1 MLSEEEKDR
10 HAKAAAGVAAR
21 KPYLR
26 SVSWNDRSPGK
37 PHPKPP
43 MNAKG
48 RSCLPPLSIT
58 RRPVEE
64 WPKAGSDD
72 LGVWPN
78 PQTPRASVK
87 PLDNPGS
94 NREFLL
100 RKDKLAFFDKECSRI
115 AEHVYLGSDAV
126 AKNREILRT
135 NGITHVLNCVG
146 FVCPEYFKHDLVYKT
161 LWLQDTPSEDIT
173 SILYDVFDYF
183 EDVREQGG
191 KVLVHCCQGVSR
203 SSSLVIAYLMWR
215 EGQSFEDAFQYVK
228 AARGVTNPNTG
239 FAFQLLQCQKRVHAV
254 PASPNSVLRMYRMA
268 PHSPYDA
275 LHLVPKMVDHPSKHA
290 LDSRGAFVVHVPCAV
305 YVWVGKRCSYVM
317 SNSAASAANQ
327 VIRYEQAKDPFLT
340 VREGDEPLE
349 FWDALASGQLS
360 ADGCNSAEGRKVVKL
375 ASKDDTV
382 AVSEIYVGQRKVDDY
397 DLDFELYHKALAGG
411 VVPPFSVSNT
421 ESETCL
427 PAREN
432 GWGRLRQKFASGIM
446 KEFVKSSKLGCNLTP
461 VNDRSDVV
469 IDTCKDK
476 ENTVSFSS
484 PSSSS
489 IIPCGSPDSFDCS
502 PYRNLIQS
510 KDPCDEEEQSSS
522 IIPCGSP
529 DSIDCSPYRNLI
541 QSKDPCDEEEHSSK
555 FSSKSPS
562 LSPSTSDYASSFTF
576 SPSSSNWSSQQPSPS
591 GLEATDLSS
600 IKHSS
605 TVNSFLPYKESFPS
619 LKKSFSSGLTFR
631 VENPCLPCKGTS
643 PSLAERRG
651 SHPPP
656 RMWLPSADA
665 PVPRKLVKSWSFSLP
680 DLDDTIMNDLDRTEY
695 EPEDNREELMLD
707 VEAVASIESHSR
719 TEHKKEYGEF
729 HAQPTGV
736 ITSALHQLYQW
747 PSLNNVKMDRSHI
760 LESTATYMLLA
771 SESSSGV
778 SDHSSVL
785 YVWLGRKVGSEE
797 EQSQLLSC
805 DGTHRDWESIG
816 RDFLNK
822 MDFPLNASI
831 QIVRE
836 GEEPEQFLNLFDS
849 FIIPKG

>member
-1 MLSEEEKDR
+1 MLSQEEKDR

-26 SVSWNDRSPGK
+26 SVSWTDRSPCR

-87 PLDNPGS
+87 PLENPGS
-94 NREFLL
+94 CREFQL
-100 RKDKLAFFDKECSRI
+100 RKDKLAFYDKECSRI
-115 AEHVYLGSDAV
+115 AEHIYLGSDAV

-191 KVLVHCCQGVSR
+191 K
-203 SSSLVIAYLMWR
+203 
-215 EGQSFEDAFQYVK
+215 SFEDAFQYVK

-275 LHLVPKMVDHPSKHA
+275 LHLVPKMVDHPGKHA

-305 YVWVGKRCSYVM
+305 YVWVGRRCSYVM

-327 VIRYEQAKDPFLT
+327 VIRYEQAKGPFLT

-360 ADGCNSAEGRKVVKL
+360 EDGCNRAEGKKVAKL
-375 ASKDDTV
+375 ASENDNTT
-382 AVSEIYVGQRKVDDY
+382 AVSEICVGQRKVDEY

-461 VNDRSDVV
+461 VNGRSDMV
-469 IDTCKDK
+469 IDICKDT

-484 PSSSS
+484 PSSSM
-489 IIPCGSPDSFDCS
+489 IIPYGSPDSFDCS
-502 PYRNLIQS
+502 PDHSLIQS
-510 KDPCDEEEQSSS
+510 KDPCDEEQLVTRFGSPLEPSS
-522 IIPCGSP
+522 PCGSP
-529 DSIDCSPYRNLI
+529 NSFSCFAAS
-541 QSKDPCDEEEHSSK
+541 SSK

-605 TVNSFLPYKESFPS
+605 AVNSCLPYKESFPS
-619 LKKSFSSGLTFR
+619 LKKSFCSGLTLR
-631 VENPCLPCKGTS
+631 AENPCFPCKGTS
-643 PSLAERRG
+643 PSLAERMG

-680 DLDDTIMNDLDRTEY
+680 DLDDTVMSDRDRNEY
-695 EPEDNREELMLD
+695 GPEDNREELMLG
-707 VEAVASIESHSR
+707 VEAVACIESHSR
-719 TEHKKEYGEF
+719 TEDKKEYGGF
-729 HAQPTGV
+729 RAQPTGV
-736 ITSALHQLYQW
+736 TTSVLYQW
-747 PSLNNVKMDRSHI
+747 PSLNKVKMHQSHI
-760 LESTATYMLLA
+760 LESAATYMLLA

-778 SDHSSVL
+778 SDRSSVL
-785 YVWLGRKVGSEE
+785 YVWLGRKVGCEE
-797 EQSQLLSC
+797 EQSQLLSR
-805 DGTHRDWESIG
+805 DGTHTDWESIG

-831 QIVRE
+831 QIIRE
-836 GEEPEQFLNLFDS
+836 GGEPEQFMNLLDG
-849 FIIPKG
+849 FIIPEG

>member
-1 MLSEEEKDR
+1 MLSQEEKDR

-21 KPYLR
+21 SRPYLR
-26 SVSWNDRSPGK
+26 SVSWTDRSPVK

-43 MNAKG
+43 QNTKG

-87 PLDNPGS
+87 PLESPGS

-115 AEHVYLGSDAV
+115 AEHIYLGSDAV

-161 LWLQDTPSEDIT
+161 LWLQDSPSEDIT

-203 SSSLVIAYLMWR
+203 STSLVIAYLMWR
-215 EGQSFEDAFQYVK
+215 EGQSFDDAFQYVK

-268 PHSPYDA
+268 PHSSYDA
-275 LHLVPKMVDHPSKHA
+275 LHLVPKMVDHPGKHA
-290 LDSRGAFVVHVPCAV
+290 LDSRGAFVVHVPYAI
-305 YVWVGKRCSYVM
+305 YVWVGKRCNYVM

-327 VIRYEQAKDPFLT
+327 VIRYEQAKGPFLT

-360 ADGCNSAEGRKVVKL
+360 TDGCNRAEGRKVDN
-375 ASKDDTV
+375 AA
-382 AVSEIYVGQRKVDDY
+382 AVSKICVGQRKVDDY
-397 DLDFELYHKALAGG
+397 DLDFELFHKALAGG

-427 PAREN
+427 PAREH

-446 KEFVKSSKLGCNLTP
+446 KEFVKSSNLACNLTP
-461 VNDRSDVV
+461 ANDRSDMVV
-469 IDTCKDK
+469 DIHKDS
-476 ENTVSFSS
+476 EDNVSLSS
-484 PSSSS
+484 PSSSL

-502 PYRNLIQS
+502 PDRSLIRS
-510 KDPCDEEEQSSS
+510 KDPCKEEQLVTAFGSPLEPRS
-522 IIPCGSP
+522 PCGSP
-529 DSIDCSPYRNLI
+529 NSFSCFAASSP
-541 QSKDPCDEEEHSSK
+541 K

-576 SPSSSNWSSQQPSPS
+576 SPSSSTWSSQLPSPS
-591 GLEATDLSS
+591 GLETTDLSS
-600 IKHSS
+600 IKNFSS
-605 TVNSFLPYKESFPS
+605 TENSCLPNKESFPS
-619 LKKSFSSGLTFR
+619 SKKPFSFDLTLR
-631 VENPCLPCKGTS
+631 TENPCLPCKGTS
-643 PSLAERRG
+643 LSLAERRG

-656 RMWLPSADA
+656 RMRLPSADA
-665 PVPRKLVKSWSFSLP
+665 PVPRKLVRSWSFSVP
-680 DLDDTIMNDLDRTEY
+680 NLDDSVMNDIDRNEY
-695 EPEDNREELMLD
+695 EPEESREELMLD
-707 VEAVASIESHSR
+707 VEAVATIESHSR
-719 TEHKKEYGEF
+719 TEDKREYGES
-729 HAQPTGV
+729 HAQSGGIFKNPTGV
-736 ITSALHQLYQW
+736 TMPALYQW
-747 PSLNNVKMDRSHI
+747 PTLNQVKMHGSHI
-760 LESTATYMLLA
+760 LESTATYMLLVSDA
-771 SESSSGV
+771 SSGV

-785 YVWLGRKVGSEE
+785 YVWLG
-797 EQSQLLSC
+797 QNQLLSC
-805 DGTHRDWESIG
+805 DRTHSDSNRHWESVG
-816 RDFLNK
+816 RDFLNT

-836 GEEPEQFLNLFDS
+836 GEEPELFLNLFNG
-849 FIIPKG
+849 FIVPEG